1 MHAYLRSIG
10 FKGITNKK
18 KLRELIKEVTEN
30 PDEQKLI
37 SLGKLG
43 GNVAEL
49 KKRFTEDMG
58 VLVHGYYEDDGSFEV
73 EYYIPYVEGSPKPI
87 EDDITI
93 TRHIA
98 RESFSGVSE
107 DMRMGVTL
115 IFYLENGMEYLEYA
129 MKKNALR
136 YHGKVYLSGLA
147 TGGMIL
153 LPASKNEM
161 QKKQGQKANQN
172 RRRLISEA
180 KRGDEAAIESLT
192 IEDLDTYS
200 MISQRIRTE
209 DVFTI
214 VDSSFMPYG
223 VECDQYSV
231 VGEII
236 AMKTSV
242 NSYSGEKVYALLI
255 ECNDFEINIAVN
267 ADDLLGEPKVGRRY
281 KGAVWL
287 QGRMEF
293 LDNSKRKG

>member
-1 MHAYLRSIG
+1 MHAYLRAVG
-10 FKGITNKK
+10 FKKIINKK
-18 KLRELIKEVTEN
+18 KLKELLKEVIEN
-30 PDEQKLI
+30 PDEQKLL
-37 SLGKLG
+37 SLGTLG

-49 KKRFTEDMG
+49 KKRFADGMG
-58 VLVHGYYEDDGSFEV
+58 VLVHGYYEDDGSFEM
-73 EYYIPYVEGSPKPI
+73 EYYIPYVEAYANPV

-107 DMRMGVTL
+107 DMRMGVTM
-115 IFYLENGMEYLEYA
+115 IFYLENGMEYLEHA
-129 MKKNALR
+129 MKHSALR
-136 YHGKVYLSGLA
+136 YHGKIYLSGLA

-153 LPASKNEM
+153 LPARKNEL
-161 QKKQGQKANQN
+161 QRKEGQKANQN
-172 RRRLISEA
+172 RKRLISEA
-180 KRGDEAAIESLT
+180 KQGDEAAIESLT

-231 VGEII
+231 VGEILD
-236 AMKTSV
+236 MKSV
-242 NSYSGEKVYALLI
+242 VNTYTGEKVYMLQI
-255 ECNDFEINIAVN
+255 ECNDFELLVVVN
-267 ADDLLGEPKVGRRY
+267 AEDLLGEPQIGRRY

-287 QGRMEF
+287 QGRMSFEE
-293 LDNSKRKG
+293 DSA

>member
-1 MHAYLRSIG
+1 MHAYLRAVG
-10 FKGITNKK
+10 FKEIINKK
-18 KLRELIKEVTEN
+18 KLKALLNEVIEN
-30 PDEQKLI
+30 ADEQKLV
-37 SLGKLG
+37 SLGALG
-43 GNVAEL
+43 GNVVEL
-49 KKRFTEDMG
+49 KKRFTDDMG
-58 VLVHGYYEDDGSFEV
+58 VLVHGYYDEDGSFEM
-73 EYYIPYVEGSPKPI
+73 EYYIPYVEGKSKPI
-87 EDDITI
+87 EDDVTI

-107 DMRMGVTL
+107 DLRIGVTL
-115 IFYLENGMEYLEYA
+115 IFYLENGMEYLEHA
-129 MKKNALR
+129 MEKNALR
-136 YHGKVYLSGLA
+136 YHGRIYLSGLA

-153 LPASKNEM
+153 LPASKNEQ

-200 MISQRIRTE
+200 MISHRIRTE

-231 VGEII
+231 IGEII
-236 AMKTSV
+236 DMKSEV
-242 NSYSGEKVYALLI
+242 NSYTEEKVYTLLI

-267 ADDLLGEPKVGRRY
+267 ADDLIGEPQVGRRF

-293 LDNSKRKG
+293 M

>member
-1 MHAYLRSIG
+1 MHAYLRAVG
-10 FKGITNKK
+10 FKEIINKK
-18 KLRELIKEVTEN
+18 KLKELLNEVIEN
-30 PDEQKLI
+30 ADEQKLV
-37 SLGKLG
+37 SLGSVG
-43 GNVAEL
+43 GNVVEL
-49 KKRFTEDMG
+49 KKRFTDDMG
-58 VLVHGYYEDDGSFEV
+58 VLVHGYYEDDGSFEM
-73 EYYIPYVEGSPKPI
+73 EYYIPYVEGSSKPI
-87 EDDITI
+87 EDEVTI

-107 DMRMGVTL
+107 DLRIGVTL
-115 IFYLENGMEYLEYA
+115 IFYLENGMEYLEHA

-136 YHGKVYLSGLA
+136 YHGRIYLSGLA

-161 QKKQGQKANQN
+161 QKRQGQQANQN

-192 IEDLDTYS
+192 IEDLDTYT
-200 MISQRIRTE
+200 MISHRIRTE

-231 VGEII
+231 IGEII
-236 AMKTSV
+236 DMKSAV
-242 NSYSGEKVYALLI
+242 NSYTGEKVYSLLV
-255 ECNDFEINIAVN
+255 ECNDFEINIAIN
-267 ADDLLGEPKVGRRY
+267 ADDLIGEPQIGRRY

-293 LDNSKRKG
+293 M

>member
-1 MHAYLRSIG
+1 MHAYLRAVG
-10 FKGITNKK
+10 FKEIINKK
-18 KLRELIKEVTEN
+18 KLKALLNEVIEN
-30 PDEQKLI
+30 ADEQKLV
-37 SLGKLG
+37 SLGALG
-43 GNVAEL
+43 GNVVEL
-49 KKRFTEDMG
+49 KKRFTDDMG
-58 VLVHGYYEDDGSFEV
+58 VLVHGYYEDDGSFEM
-73 EYYIPYVEGSPKPI
+73 EYYIPYLEGSSKPI
-87 EDDITI
+87 EDDVTI

-107 DMRMGVTL
+107 DMRIGVTL
-115 IFYLENGMEYLEYA
+115 IFYLENGMEYLEHA
-129 MKKNALR
+129 MEKNALR
-136 YHGKVYLSGLA
+136 YHGKIYLSGLA

-153 LPASKNEM
+153 LPASKNEL
-161 QKKQGQKANQN
+161 QKRQGKQANQN

-200 MISQRIRTE
+200 MISHRIRTE

-231 VGEII
+231 IGEIMD
-236 AMKTSV
+236 MKEAV
-242 NSYSGEKVYALLI
+242 NHYTGEKVYTLLV
-255 ECNDFEINIAVN
+255 ECNDFEVSIGIN
-267 ADDLLGEPKVGRRY
+267 ADDLIGEPQVGRRF

-293 LDNSKRKG
+293 V